1 MRHRVALMTMALGIM
16 AAGSARAHD
25 ATQVIYDLSA
35 LRTNQVAA
43 PRPSVIV
50 TLPQTNLPIST
61 PSNLGTDGL
70 TTEGD
75 ALEQWQRPHGSY
87 HGNGVSSPRGGDQGN
102 GGNDPS
108 PTPEPGTL
116 LLLGSAIASGARF
129 ARKRSKA

>member
-35 LRTNQVAA
+35 LRTPQVTA

-50 TLPQTNLPIST
+50 TLPQTNLPNST
-61 PSNLGTDGL
+61 PSNLS
-70 TTEGD
+70 TEGD
-75 ALEQWQRPHGSY
+75 ALEQWQRPHGSF
-87 HGNGVSSPRGGDQGN
+87 HGTGVGSPRGGNEPPKDA
-102 GGNDPS
+102 S

-116 LLLGSAIASGARF
+116 LLLGSALASGARF